1 VSGSPFVA
9 GANPN
14 SIAVDPSGKFAYVA
28 NSASSSVSAYT
39 IDAGTG
45 SLGAV
50 AGSPFFT
57 QFGAL
62 ARAVAVDPLGRFV
75 YVANEISGPPPPGVN
90 NVLAYTIN
98 AGNGALT
105 KVGAALPSGA
115 SPFSIAVDPGG
126 KFVYVANS
134 ASNDVSGYSIDA
146 VTGML
151 TSVGP
156 AVATGTTPFS
166 ITVHPTGRFAY
177 VANLGSND
185 VSAYSIDATTGVLA
199 VMGPSLAAGASPR

>member
-1 VSGSPFVA
+1 MTLTLGVNRFRTALRLPATLLSLALVACGGGGDGGEPPKPPSGGPGSFVYVANNINVTGTVSAFKIDTATGALTPVSGSPFVA

-45 SLGAV
+45 ALGAV

-126 KFVYVANS
+126 KFVYVA
-134 ASNDVSGYSIDA
+134 
-146 VTGML
+146 
-151 TSVGP
+151 
-156 AVATGTTPFS
+156 
-166 ITVHPTGRFAY
+166 
-177 VANLGSND
+177 
-185 VSAYSIDATTGVLA
+185 
-199 VMGPSLAAGASPR
+199 